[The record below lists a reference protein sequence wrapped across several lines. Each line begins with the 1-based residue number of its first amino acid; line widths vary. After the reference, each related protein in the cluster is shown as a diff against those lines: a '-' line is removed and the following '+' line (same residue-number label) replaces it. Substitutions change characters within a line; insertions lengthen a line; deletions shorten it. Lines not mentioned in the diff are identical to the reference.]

1 MLRLDYLPEKTKRLF
16 EQLSTYHEDNALRG
30 ATLMGGT
37 ALTLQIGHRLSEDLD
52 FFYFEE
58 MLPKQDIGQLLRQLA
73 SDGFAVQDVMNPT
86 DLSTFK
92 INTGKNLSDYIQ
104 EYAID
109 GVKVSFGTFMKGS
122 KSRRD
127 YLQNA
132 ERLNCDTP
140 FSVLALNPLF
150 HSKAMVIMDRV
161 KSRDLFDL
169 MALMKD
175 HHYTIE
181 DIVFTLQE
189 YDERTESEIE
199 SAMEVLTGNVK
210 VDKDDPGFNS
220 INLSITLEEVYKQ
233 LTSYVDEYEQNKSLQ
248 FRP

>member
-1 MLRLDYLPEKTKRLF
+1 MLKLDCLPEKTKRLF
-16 EQLSTYHEDNALRG
+16 EQISIYQEENSLLS

-37 ALTLQIGHRLSEDLD
+37 ALALQIGHRLSEDLD
-52 FFYFEE
+52 FFYFEDV
-58 MLPKQDIGQLLRQLA
+58 LPKQDIRQLLRRLT
-73 SDGFAVQDVMNPT
+73 SDGFAVHDIMNPSN
-86 DLSTFK
+86 LSTFR
-92 INTGKNLSDYIQ
+92 INTGKNLPDYIQ
-104 EYAID
+104 EYSID

-132 ERLNCDTP
+132 ERLDSATP
-140 FSVLALNPLF
+140 FSILALHPLF
-150 HSKAMVIMDRV
+150 QSKAMVIMDRV
-161 KSRDLFDL
+161 RSRDLFDL
-169 MALMKD
+169 MVLMSD
-175 HHYTIE
+175 YDYTVE

-199 SAMEVLTGNVK
+199 SAIEVLTGNVK

-233 LTSYVDEYEQNKSLQ
+233 LTSYVDDYEQKKSLQ
-248 FRP
+248 FRL